1 MHRNEVTCVF
11 LYHCRQSVRMRVS
24 KRKTRQL
31 HNKMSALA
39 TNGLRTPPPSIREE
53 SPSPTPSQTR
63 KMSDGPPTQL
73 STSPVGHARVA
84 RKLSE
89 QSSPMQTKVQGKRK
103 ISLDSALAGA
113 PKIAANGSLVY
124 QKKASPETAKSP
136 VSTVD
141 SDTDD
146 HDYFNIDPQ
155 AYLREKRQRQ
165 LQQQRKQKQGGQGAA
180 SPTTSDS
187 EMDVSSSTQDS
198 SHSAAAQNRVKNWER
213 QMSSDSEDSTTSSPV
228 TTRRPIAAPRT
239 NKPDLKL
246 KPKSTGNP
254 QMPPRPQQGQIS
266 RARNKITQKE
276 EEPQPPQPPQLQEA
290 RQPYRPQ
297 RPRGTEIRR
306 ARETKSPMPPSRSPS
321 HTPTPPPS
329 TPIIIPTP
337 DQREEPQPPQQRVE
351 WQPHKPQRPQATE
364 IRRAREGKSP
374 SHTPTPPPS
383 TPIITATPNQGEER
397 EEPPQPPQSQ
407 VARQPYRPQRPR
419 GTEIRRA
426 RETKSPVP
434 PSLSPS
440 HTPTPTITATPNQGE
455 EPQPPQQKVEWQ
467 PHKPQRPQETVI
479 RQAREGKSPSHTPTP
494 PPSTPIITATTDHGE
509 CRVVLSTGS
518 SAFKPIPQR
527 RSPSPAGL
535 TAIRENSTEEADTSE
550 GSKGVQLTN
559 SPQEKPP
566 NNSPSPSV
574 SAVTSSG
581 ASLSPPKPARRHRSH
596 SESETQDSVP
606 TPSPSL
612 SPSAA
617 PVTLLSGIAGA
628 GGDDEGS
635 PFNQQMAETL
645 IKYILASQ
653 DSGLKTAL
661 RDCIMSSPEAVNAL
675 QK

>member
-1 MHRNEVTCVF
+1 
-11 LYHCRQSVRMRVS
+11 MRVS
-24 KRKTRQL
+24 KRKTRLL
-31 HNKMSALA
+31 HNKTSALA

-53 SPSPTPSQTR
+53 SPSPTPSQAR
-63 KMSDGPPTQL
+63 KMSDGRPTQL

-89 QSSPMQTKVQGKRK
+89 QPSPTQTRVQGKRK

-113 PKIAANGSLVY
+113 PKIAANGLLVY
-124 QKKASPETAKSP
+124 QKKSSPETAQSP

-165 LQQQRKQKQGGQGAA
+165 LQQQQQQQQQQQRKQKQGGQGAA

-187 EMDVSSSTQDS
+187 EMDVSGSTQDS
-198 SHSAAAQNRVKNWER
+198 SHSAAAAQNRVKNWER
-213 QMSSDSEDSTTSSPV
+213 RMSSDSEDSTTSSPV
-228 TTRRPIAAPRT
+228 TTRRPIAAPRI
-239 NKPDLKL
+239 NKPDLKT

-254 QMPPRPQQGQIS
+254 QMPPRPRQGQIS

-276 EEPQPPQPPQLQEA
+276 EEPQPPQLQEV

-329 TPIIIPTP
+329 TPIITPTP
-337 DQREEPQPPQQRVE
+337 DQREEPQLQQQRVE
-351 WQPHKPQRPQATE
+351 WQPHKPQRPQETE
-364 IRRAREGKSP
+364 IRRARGGKSP

-397 EEPPQPPQSQ
+397 EEPPQPPQQQ

-467 PHKPQRPQETVI
+467 PHKSQRPQETEI
-479 RQAREGKSPSHTPTP
+479 RRAREGKSPSHTPTP

-509 CRVVLSTGS
+509 CPVILSTGS

-550 GSKGVQLTN
+550 GSKGVQLT
-559 SPQEKPP
+559 QEKPP
-566 NNSPSPSV
+566 NRSPSPSV

-596 SESETQDSVP
+596 SESEMKDSVP

-617 PVTLLSGIAGA
+617 PVALLSGIAGA
-628 GGDDEGS
+628 GGDDEGN